1 MNWLKR
7 WIERDRIKTLKLK
20 ISQMKVEAKAAEDDC
35 LMLSACTISSRI
47 ALLEAAVKKIE
58 LQQNTDLDPPPA

>member
-7 WIERDRIKTLKLK
+7 WIERDRVKALKLK
-20 ISQMKVEAKAAEDDC
+20 ISQMKIEAKAAEDDC

-47 ALLEAAVKKIE
+47 ALLEKAVKKIE
-58 LQQNTDLDPPPA
+58 VQQTADENLPPA